1 MEWDD
6 LKYVLATARSGS
18 FLGAAHL
25 LKVTHTTV
33 GRRIKALERDL
44 GQPLF
49 KRTRDGVEATDL
61 CRRILPTAETIENQ
75 IRQIVLAS
83 EAEPAE
89 PEGHVRVHT
98 AAWIIE
104 HLLIPELPRFH
115 DQFPK
120 VQVFFFIDVV
130 EAVTDSTTPA
140 LSLRFE
146 VMAKRS
152 EVETRV
158 ADIPFS
164 LYRMRGADDA
174 HLKWA
179 TTHGVNV
186 AMRTAGW
193 LQDQGVS
200 SKQISLFA
208 SDASSLRK
216 AVETGHYK
224 GLLPDYLAGQT
235 GNLVRVN
242 KGPPEL
248 IRRLRSITPRRS
260 LAQPEVQ
267 AVLSWLTDTVRNS
280 PAALR

>member
-6 LKYVLATARSGS
+6 LKYVLATARAGS

-49 KRTRDGVEATDL
+49 KRTRDGVEVTDL
-61 CRRILPTAETIENQ
+61 GRRILPTAEDIENQ

-83 EAEPAE
+83 EAETAE

-115 DQFPK
+115 EQFPK

-130 EAVTDSTTPA
+130 DAVADSTAAA

-164 LYRMRGADDA
+164 LYKMRGADDA

-186 AMRTAGW
+186 AMQTAGW
-193 LQDQGVS
+193 LEDQGVS

-208 SDASSLRK
+208 SDASSLRQ

-242 KGPPEL
+242 KGPPDL

-267 AVLSWLTDTVRNS
+267 TVLSWLTDTVRSS

>member
-1 MEWDD
+1 
-6 LKYVLATARSGS
+6 
-18 FLGAAHL
+18 
-25 LKVTHTTV
+25 
-33 GRRIKALERDL
+33 
-44 GQPLF
+44 
-49 KRTRDGVEATDL
+49 
-61 CRRILPTAETIENQ
+61 
-75 IRQIVLAS
+75 
-83 EAEPAE
+83 
-89 PEGHVRVHT
+89 
-98 AAWIIE
+98 
-104 HLLIPELPRFH
+104 
-115 DQFPK
+115 
-120 VQVFFFIDVV
+120 
-130 EAVTDSTTPA
+130 
-140 LSLRFE
+140 
-146 VMAKRS
+146 
-152 EVETRV
+152 
-158 ADIPFS
+158 
-164 LYRMRGADDA
+164 MRGADDA

-260 LAQPEVQ
+260 LALPEVQ
-267 AVLSWLTDTVRNS
+267 AVLSWLTDTVRSS